1 LVPDHALLYVV
12 DLDGID
18 RGDPQ
23 LDYIQEISRDIT
35 LWVDAGVRT
44 ADQAIDVLVAGA
56 RRVVLSSAY
65 LRGLRQVSRAWK
77 LSTELVFELEMA
89 GPHLGPSAADW
100 GTDDPVELA
109 RTVRAAG
116 PDHLVV
122 SPREVE
128 PDWGI
133 VRSIAALGPT
143 WVDGSFSVTEAPRLT
158 EAGATGGIFHL
169 DDLFTHWED

>member
-1 LVPDHALLYVV
+1 MSWWP
-12 DLDGID
+12 
-18 RGDPQ
+18 
-23 LDYIQEISRDIT
+23 
-35 LWVDAGVRT
+35 VRT
-44 ADQAIDVLVAGA
+44 
-56 RRVVLSSAY
+56 VVLSSAY

-158 EAGATGGIFHL
+158 EAGATEGHLSPRRPLHPLGRLGGSDFAGSQDSPGL
-169 DDLFTHWED
+169 TAR